1 MDNFLKGIII
11 FVIISMIGIGFL
23 IKNFNEVTSNCPG
36 LVLQTPDGWACT
48 NVQKMVTK

>member
-11 FVIISMIGIGFL
+11 FIIISAIGISFL
-23 IKNFNEVTSNCPG
+23 IKNFNEVISNCPG
-36 LVLQTPDGWACT
+36 LFLQSSNEWACT